1 MKTLWRLL
9 VAILVVVGLCTV
21 IGGIGFLA
29 GGISARQDPGQLEL
43 ALAPKLRSMA
53 IPGAA
58 KNRQNPVPDSPK
70 AIAEGLEHFA
80 DHCAVCHANDGSGD
94 TEMGKG
100 LYPRVPDMRLA
111 ATQNLT
117 DGEIAY
123 IIENGVRLTGMPAWG
138 SEHGEESN
146 WNLVRFIRHLPKL
159 TDAEIQHMKEL
170 NPKGPD
176 ERKEDEDAKKF
187 LEGGDGHT
195 PEGPAP
201 AHKHG
206 GKG

>member
-1 MKTLWRLL
+1 MRMLSRLL
-9 VAILVVVGLCTV
+9 IAILTLVGLGTV
-21 IGGIGFLA
+21 IGAMGFIA
-29 GGISARQDPGQLEL
+29 GGISARQDPGRLEL
-43 ALAPKLRSMA
+43 AVAPKLRSMA
-53 IPGAA
+53 IPSAL

-80 DHCAVCHANDGSGD
+80 DHCAICHANDGSGD
-94 TEMGKG
+94 TEMGKN
-100 LYPRVPDMRLA
+100 LYPRVPDMRLP
-111 ATQNLT
+111 ATQSLS

-146 WNLVRFIRHLPKL
+146 WNLVRFIRHLPRL
-159 TDAEIQHMKEL
+159 TEAELQHMKAL

-176 ERKEDEDAKKF
+176 ERKDDEDARKF
-187 LEGGDGHT
+187 LDGDDAHK
-195 PEGPAP
+195 PAAP
-201 AHKHG
+201 PHKHG